1 MAKINSKQK
10 GKVGEAE
17 VVHILKEHG
26 FEDARRTA
34 QYCGMSGDAAD
45 VIGLPGFH
53 LEVKRQERLS
63 IWDWIE
69 QAERDHKEGTIPIV
83 VFRKSRKKW
92 QVCLDFEQFLEL
104 IKEMPIGG
112 SHK

>member
-17 VVHILKEHG
+17 VVNILKAHG
-26 FEDARRTA
+26 FDSHRT
-34 QYCGMSGDAAD
+34 QQFCGYQDGDPD
-45 VIGLPGFH
+45 VTMDGFH
-53 LEVKRQERLS
+53 VEVKRREKS
-63 IWDWIE
+63 AIWDWIE

-92 QVCLDFEQFLEL
+92 QVCLDFERFLDL
-104 IKEMPIGG
+104 LNDIK
-112 SHK
+112 K